1 MIKKICIVF
10 FIISIMFS
18 VDTRAEEFAPVG
30 TAVAQ
35 FLEIGLGARATGM
48 GEAITAITDDAGSV
62 FWNPAGLADVDSRSL
77 FSAYNTWPAGI
88 SIGGLSVAMK
98 LGNIGTF
105 AVSTVYLITDDM
117 EITTI
122 DFPDGTGE
130 YFNISN
136 YSLGL
141 TYSRYL
147 TDKVSFGVTTKM
159 VHEGYWDYSYSTWAV
174 DMGTL
179 YRTGFHGMN
188 IAMSILHFG
197 PEVKFSG
204 DYIDYSDPLSYN
216 AQPDPEPKSF
226 EKYSLPVNFRFGV
239 SMDLIN
245 TGAHRLIS
253 AFDMVHPNNNLEQY
267 NIGFEYSMN
276 RMFYLRSGYRF
287 NTDEGGLSLGAG
299 INLKMGESF
308 NLRTDYSYADMGI
321 LKSIHRFSVGFDF

>member
-1 MIKKICIVF
+1 MIRKICIVF
-10 FIISIMFS
+10 FIISIMFFI
-18 VDTRAEEFAPVG
+18 DTKAEEFAPVA

-48 GEAITAITDDAGSV
+48 GEAVTAITNDAGSV
-62 FWNPAGLADVDSRSL
+62 FWNPAGLADVDGRSL

-88 SIGGLSVAMK
+88 SIGGLSAAMK

-105 AVSTVYLITDDM
+105 AVSTVYLVTDDM

-122 DFPDGTGE
+122 DFPEGTGE

-147 TDKVSFGVTTKM
+147 TDKVSVGVTTKL
-159 VHEGYWDYSYSTWAV
+159 VHEGYWDYSYSSWAI
-174 DMGTL
+174 DLGTL
-179 YRTGFHGMN
+179 YRTGFRGLN
-188 IAMSILHFG
+188 IAMSILNFG

-204 DYIDYSDPLSYN
+204 NYIDYSDDKSY
-216 AQPDPEPKSF
+216 AADPQKPKTF
-226 EKYSLPVNFRFGV
+226 DKYSLPVNFRFGV
-239 SMDLIN
+239 SMYLID
-245 TGAHRLIS
+245 TDIHRLIS

-267 NIGFEYSMN
+267 NLGFEYSMN
-276 RMFYLRSGYRF
+276 KMFYLRSGYRF

-299 INLKMGESF
+299 IDLKMGESL

-321 LKSIHRFSVGFDF
+321 LKSIHRFSLGIDF

>member
-1 MIKKICIVF
+1 MMKKIWMVF
-10 FIISIMFS
+10 FIVGILFS
-18 VDTRAEEFAPVG
+18 ATVSAEEFAPVG

-62 FWNPAGLADVDSRSL
+62 FWNPAGLADISGRNL
-77 FSAYNTWPAGI
+77 YTAYNTWPAGI
-88 SIGGLSVAMK
+88 SIGGLSAAMS

-122 DFPDGTGE
+122 DRPDGTGE

-147 TDKVSFGVTTKM
+147 TDKVSIGVTTKL
-159 VHEGYWDYSYSTWAV
+159 VHEGYWDYSYSSWAM
-174 DMGTL
+174 DLGTL
-179 YRTGFHGMN
+179 YRTGFHGLN
-188 IAMSILHFG
+188 IAMSILNFG

-226 EKYSLPVNFRFGV
+226 EKYSLPINFRFGV
-239 SMDLIN
+239 SMDLLN
-245 TGAHRLIS
+245 AGAHRLIS

-267 NIGFEYSMN
+267 NLGFEYSMN

-287 NTDEGGLSLGAG
+287 NTDEGGFSLGAG
-299 INLKMGESF
+299 LKLNMG
-308 NLRTDYSYADMGI
+308 NALGLYTDYSYADLGI
-321 LKSIHRFSVGFDF
+321 LKSIHRFSIGFGF

>member
-10 FIISIMFS
+10 FIVSIVFYAEA
-18 VDTRAEEFAPVG
+18 RAEEFAPVG

-48 GEAITAITDDAGSV
+48 GEAITAITDNAGSV
-62 FWNPAGLADVDSRSL
+62 FWNPAGLADVSGRNL
-77 FSAYNTWPAGI
+77 YTAYNTWPAGI
-88 SIGGLSVAMK
+88 SIGGLSAAMK

-105 AVSTVYLITDDM
+105 AVSTVYLVTDDM

-130 YFNISN
+130 YFAISN

-147 TDKVSFGVTTKM
+147 TDKVSIGVTTKM
-159 VHEGYWDYSYSTWAV
+159 VHEGYWDYSYSSWAI
-174 DMGTL
+174 DLGTL
-179 YRTGFHGMN
+179 YRTGFHGLN
-188 IAMSILHFG
+188 IAMSILNFG

-226 EKYSLPVNFRFGV
+226 EKYSLPINFRFGL
-239 SMDLIN
+239 SMDLIDTDN
-245 TGAHRLIS
+245 HRLIS

-267 NIGFEYSMN
+267 NLGFEYSMN
-276 RMFYLRSGYRF
+276 KMFFVRSGYQF

-299 INLKMGESF
+299 IKLSMNKSLNLGA
-308 NLRTDYSYADMGI
+308 DYSYADMGI
-321 LKSIHRFSVGFDF
+321 LKSIHRFSIGFGF